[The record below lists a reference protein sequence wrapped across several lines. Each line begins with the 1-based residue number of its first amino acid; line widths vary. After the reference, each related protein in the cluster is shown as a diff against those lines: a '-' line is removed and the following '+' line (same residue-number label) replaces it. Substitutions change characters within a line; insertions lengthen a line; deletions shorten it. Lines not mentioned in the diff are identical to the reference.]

1 MQSSDQQM
9 NLDEAG
15 DDSGVLILDV
25 LKIKVLSIVQ
35 LLSDVWVELCQ
46 KEINRKEHLY
56 SVNLWDIKDKKCH
69 SLHSLL

>member
-35 LLSDVWVELCQ
+35 LLSDV
-46 KEINRKEHLY
+46 
-56 SVNLWDIKDKKCH
+56 
-69 SLHSLL
+69 